1 MEILCIGLNHET
13 APVSVR
19 EKLALKDSSLEK
31 SLQWLK
37 AYPGILEA
45 LILSTC
51 NRVEF
56 YLAVKKDA
64 FQKDLLLQKL
74 FTQRL
79 ELQEEGWEQFLY
91 QHSNHKAVSH
101 LFSVTSGM
109 DSMVLGEPQITG
121 QVKDAYQK
129 ASSQKAVGTILNRL
143 LNKSFFVS
151 KRVRTETELAARA
164 VSVSYVAVELAKKIF
179 GDLSDRT
186 ALLAGAGEMAE
197 LAARHLASHGISQ
210 ILVASRT
217 MESARK
223 LANTFQGKAVRFDS
237 LSQDL
242 VQVDILICSMAAS
255 TYILQAEQIREV
267 MRARKQKPVFII
279 DMAVPRNMDPRADD
293 LKNVYL
299 YDMDDLQ
306 NVLNTNLAE
315 RKKELKKA
323 EIIVQE
329 EVRDFLSWLSNLDL
343 VPTIVSLRERAEEI
357 RKQELEKAF
366 SLLKTS
372 LSDKQKKTIE
382 AMSQAIVNKI
392 LHDPIHQIKQAEKQ
406 GEEAQLVAA
415 LQQLFSID
423 PIKDKEC
430 KGC

>member
-19 EKLALKDSSLEK
+19 EKLALKDSSLDDA
-31 SLQWLK
+31 LQWLK
-37 AYPGILEA
+37 AHPGIQEA
-45 LILSTC
+45 LIISTC

-56 YLAVKKDA
+56 YLVAKEEVFETKA
-64 FQKDLLLQKL
+64 LLHKL

-79 ELQEEGWEQFLY
+79 GLEEGGWEHFLY
-91 QHSNHKAVSH
+91 QYSHHTAVSH

-109 DSMVLGEPQITG
+109 DSMVIGEPQITG

-129 ASSQKAVGTILNRL
+129 AALQGSVGTILNRL
-143 LNKSFFVS
+143 FNKSFSAS

-179 GDLSDRT
+179 GDLSNRT

-197 LAARHLASHGISQ
+197 LAARHLANHGISK
-210 ILVASRT
+210 IFVASRT

-223 LANTFQGKAVRFDS
+223 LANTFQGKAIPFDC
-237 LSQDL
+237 LAQDL

-279 DMAVPRNMDPRADD
+279 DMAVPRNMDPKADA

-306 NVLNTNLAE
+306 KVLETNLAE
-315 RKKELKKA
+315 RKKELQKA

-329 EVRDFLSWLSNLDL
+329 EVHDFLSWLNNLDL

-357 RKQELEKAF
+357 RKHELEKAF

-372 LSDKQKKTIE
+372 LSDKQKQTIE

-392 LHDPIHQIKQAEKQ
+392 LHDPIHQIKHAQKQ
-406 GEEAQLVAA
+406 GEEARLVDA
-415 LQQLFSID
+415 LQQLFSIG
-423 PIKDKEC
+423 PH
-430 KGC
+430 KG